1 MRTPIAYTLAHPE
14 RMATPCKRLNLAEIG
29 KLEFEEPDLQR
40 FPALALAWDA
50 LRAGGAMP
58 TALNAANEVAVAA
71 FLAGEIG
78 FLDIASVVRDVL
90 DALDGGVMTTLDD
103 VMAVDAAARRAATQ
117 QLSTLVPA

>member
-1 MRTPIAYTLAHPE
+1 
-14 RMATPCKRLNLAEIG
+14 
-29 KLEFEEPDLQR
+29 
-40 FPALALAWDA
+40 
-50 LRAGGAMP
+50 MP

-78 FLDIASVVRDVL
+78 FLDIAALVRDVL

-117 QLSTLVPA
+117 RLKTLVPA